1 MTCKSI
7 HNVLVPYDTSD
18 NVKIVLIFID
28 RLTRILLNNFRELNK
43 NDTCYFMNASNIR
56 LLKLCLLQHKNDT
69 LVFI

>member
-7 HNVLVPYDTSD
+7 HNVLHVVPYDTSD

-43 NDTCYFMNASNIR
+43 NDPCYFMNASNIHVCLSCVYCNIKTIR
-56 LLKLCLLQHKNDT
+56 L
-69 LVFI
+69 